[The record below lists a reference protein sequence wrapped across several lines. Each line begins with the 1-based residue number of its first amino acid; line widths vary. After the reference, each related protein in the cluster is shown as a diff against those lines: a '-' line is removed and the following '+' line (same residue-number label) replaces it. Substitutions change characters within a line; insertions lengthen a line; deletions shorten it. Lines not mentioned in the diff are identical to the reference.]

1 MRSGVCRRRC
11 PRRRKKIERR
21 RHASSIRGGHT
32 LEFLPNPTT
41 LTGAG
46 LRGASGAHDPGAY
59 KTRSGAVPD
68 RSRGSGYTAPTYN
81 CRDPAGS
88 PRQRLTW
95 LCILP
100 FPDSLLEVSLQPA
113 AHVTTEKKS
122 LRAYMIKRRAALIS
136 AQGEAL
142 AAAIAAHGL
151 GFLAPANRGIVSAF
165 SSMRDELDTQPMM
178 QRLAW
183 DGFQVALPVMQGKGR
198 PLQFRAWSPGD
209 AMNEGTWGIR
219 EPKDDKPLLVPDV
232 FLVPLLAFDRQGWR
246 LGYGGGFYDRTLRE
260 ARRGRSI
267 VAVGFALDEQ
277 EVDAVPHLDYDER
290 LDWVLTPSG
299 PRRC

>member
-1 MRSGVCRRRC
+1 LQPTIDVITEKRALRARM
-11 PRRRKKIERR
+11 IERR
-21 RHASSIRGGHT
+21 A
-32 LEFLPNPTT
+32 
-41 LTGAG
+41 
-46 LRGASGAHDPGAY
+46 
-59 KTRSGAVPD
+59 KV
-68 RSRGSGYTAPTYN
+68 
-81 CRDPAGS
+81 
-88 PRQRLTW
+88 
-95 LCILP
+95 
-100 FPDSLLEVSLQPA
+100 
-113 AHVTTEKKS
+113 
-122 LRAYMIKRRAALIS
+122 IS
-136 AQGEAL
+136 TQGEAS
-142 AAAIAAHGL
+142 AAAIAGHGL
-151 GFLAPANRGIVSAF
+151 DFLTPVNRGIVSAF

-178 QRLAW
+178 QRLAR

-198 PLQFRAWSPGD
+198 PLLFRAWAPGD

-219 EPKDDKPLLVPDV
+219 EPKDDKPLVAPDV

-260 ARRGRSI
+260 ARSRRSI